1 MLTNSPWKSA
11 EVELGSP
18 EFELLVACCRGEQIA
33 IGDIEVDWERF
44 FSVAEQH
51 RVIPQVYAQLAE
63 SIGQIPEA
71 CATKLRRAYQEN
83 ARKTLWFTN
92 ELLRSLKHLADNGIR
107 AVPYKGPALAQV
119 LYGDVTARQFSD
131 LDILVD
137 PQDVASAR
145 TALGNLGY
153 RPTIELTPAEE
164 RAYAESGYE
173 YSFDGPAGPHL
184 LELQWRI
191 LPKFYAIELEVAE
204 LFARAHSTQIGGE
217 SVQGLHADD
226 LLLVLCVHAAKHVW
240 GQLSWISDIG
250 RLAQSPE
257 IDWKEVWNRA
267 RVLGIRRI
275 VALSL
280 VLARD
285 LTGLEMPLCAVEWIG
300 QDEEMDSLLR
310 EILRGLHS
318 HWNTESVAYFQLMMR
333 LRERWSDRAKFV
345 SRLTATPSVSEWK
358 SVRLPETLFPL
369 YRGVRVARL
378 MRRAVSM

>member
-18 EFELLVACCRGEQIA
+18 EFEFLIACCRGQRIA
-33 IGDIEVDWERF
+33 VDEDDLNWEKF
-44 FSVAEQH
+44 LGLAERH
-51 RVIPQVYAQLAE
+51 RVVPQVYAQLAKCL
-63 SIGQIPEA
+63 GQIPEA
-71 CATKLRRAYQEN
+71 CATKLHRAYQEN
-83 ARKTLWFTN
+83 ARKALWFTN
-92 ELLRSLKHLADNGIR
+92 ELLGILKHLADNGIR
-107 AVPYKGPALAQV
+107 AVPYKGPALAQL

-137 PQDVASAR
+137 PQDVVSAR
-145 TALGNLGY
+145 VALGTLGY
-153 RPTIELTPAEE
+153 RPTIELSAPEE
-164 RAYAESGYE
+164 RAYVDSGYE
-173 YSFDGPAGPHL
+173 YSCDGPAGPHL

-191 LPKFYAIELEVAE
+191 LPKFYAIELEAAE

-217 SVQGLHADD
+217 CVQSLHADD

-240 GQLSWISDIG
+240 GQLSWICDIG

-285 LTGLEMPLCAVEWIG
+285 LTGLEMPLCAVEWMG

-318 HWNTESVAYFQLMMR
+318 HWNTEAVAYFQLMMR